1 ESLMPINVHKRNRTR
16 ELPGWPQGLVLTLA
30 LVLAAAGCSK
40 VGQLAAMKN
49 FKAANQAYTQQEYK
63 TAAELY
69 EQTVQADP
77 NLAPAYF
84 YLANSYDNQFKPSKK
99 GEPDN

>member
-1 ESLMPINVHKRNRTR
+1 MPINGHKRNRMR
-16 ELPGWPQGLVLTLA
+16 DLSGLSLSLA
-30 LVLAAAGCSK
+30 VTLVLATVGCGK

-77 NLAPAYF
+77 ETWPRRISTSETATTTSSSRARRARRPTT
-84 YLANSYDNQFKPSKK
+84 SS
-99 GEPDN
+99 